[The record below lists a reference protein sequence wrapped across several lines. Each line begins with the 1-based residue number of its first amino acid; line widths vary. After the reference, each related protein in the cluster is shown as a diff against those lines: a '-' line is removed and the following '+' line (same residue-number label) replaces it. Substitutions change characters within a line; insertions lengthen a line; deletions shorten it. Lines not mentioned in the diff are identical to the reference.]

1 MTAPRC
7 LTTVGLASVGL
18 SEASH
23 GNQLPALREEGKAA
37 SLRCFSI
44 GIGRE
49 GDGQVVDRRVRG
61 VVGALVR
68 SAAVADDHHLGGD
81 SVAAIGPGKRVVVD
95 RDVGGEGVE

>member
-1 MTAPRC
+1 M
-7 LTTVGLASVGL
+7 LVGL

-23 GNQLPALREEGKAA
+23 GSQLPAHREDGEAA
-37 SLRCFSI
+37 SLQCFSV

-49 GDGQVVDRRVRG
+49 GDGQIVDRRVRG
-61 VVGALVR
+61 VVGALAR

-95 RDVGGEGVE
+95 GDVGGESVERGRVGVDRHRIG